1 MGKVKRSQSRA
12 NSVEQRFRSV
22 HNIRIERLWVE
33 VGRIIVA
40 KWKPFFR
47 ALEEYHG
54 LRVDSAAHLW
64 LLHHLFL
71 ANVNEDIQR
80 WTEQW
85 NSHVMRLKRQR
96 NQAPRDMFMIG
107 LARRM
112 AVDDIRMQEEDIL
125 DVGQFGIDWEG
136 MDDEELIQELQ
147 ERGEN
152 PFDDYAP
159 DRMNEVPC
167 EPPDCPLTMDQMDE
181 LDAVLQREFDMN
193 TYDMDVKTTVWI
205 RALVWCRDLF

>member
-1 MGKVKRSQSRA
+1 MM
-12 NSVEQRFRSV
+12 EQRGENRGSYIWGRSV

-33 VGRIIVA
+33 VGRIIIA

-47 ALEEYHG
+47 ALEEEHG

-71 ANVNEDIQR
+71 ANVNDDIQR
-80 WTEQW
+80 WTAQW
-85 NSHVMRLKRQR
+85 NSHVMRLKGQR

-112 AVDDIRMQEEDIL
+112 AVDDIRIQEEDVRDL
-125 DVGQFGIDWEG
+125 GQFGIDWED
-136 MDDEELIQELQ
+136 MDDEDLIQALQ

-159 DRMNEVPC
+159 DRMNDVPC
-167 EPPDCPLTMDQMDE
+167 EPPDCPLTMDQVDG

-193 TYDMDVKTTVWI
+193 TYDMDVKTRVWI
-205 RALVWCRDLF
+205 CALVWCRDLF